1 MRGNQ
6 FPSSNEN
13 INIQLR
19 LSPLIFAFRAALS
32 CGEMNWS
39 RAIET
44 GREALGAEARASRG
58 LVATTLRAPAGAERA
73 SLNRINLSLNV
84 AALSLRKLICKDN
97 FFRGRKAGFGKFQ
110 LKIEQY

>member
-19 LSPLIFAFRAALS
+19 LSPLIFTFRAAPG

-44 GREALGAEARASRG
+44 GRGFGGDMAGGPGGRGEGSGG
-58 LVATTLRAPAGAERA
+58 LVAADSGLQQE
-73 SLNRINLSLNV
+73 
-84 AALSLRKLICKDN
+84 
-97 FFRGRKAGFGKFQ
+97 
-110 LKIEQY
+110 

>member
-19 LSPLIFAFRAALS
+19 LSPLIFAFRAAPS

-44 GREALGAEARASRG
+44 GGEALGAEARAPGG
-58 LVATTLRAPAGAERA
+58 LVATRLQARAGVKRA
-73 SLNRINLSLNV
+73 SLKRINLSLNV
-84 AALSLRKLICKDN
+84 AALPSGKRNCKDN
-97 FFRGRKAGFGKFQ
+97 FV
-110 LKIEQY
+110 